1 MSDLARR
8 EKSFFLSFMSDR
20 TSELSG
26 EARLDN
32 LSGEAR
38 LDELFELSG
47 EARLDNSDV
56 RSDIKLRKRCFSGSG
71 KIQEI

>member
-26 EARLDN
+26 EK
-32 LSGEAR
+32 R

-56 RSDIKLRKRCFSGSG
+56 RSDIKLRKKCFSGSG